1 TLTAQPAAS
10 AEYSQ
15 FLTDV
20 MTAAG
25 LVSHGK
31 QCKALGERLGA
42 RAMKYRFQADPAVPT
57 DEQCMESESVAQGM
71 SLRDYFAAKAL
82 ANAYTQCEGD
92 PDKAAEWAYQ
102 LADAMLRVRQE
113 ASHDS

>member
-1 TLTAQPAAS
+1 MVEKDLPPLPVASAITYEFPDGAYDSESMIAYGRACYEAALAAQPAAS

-42 RAMKYRFQADPAVPT
+42 GAMKY
-57 DEQCMESESVAQGM
+57 
-71 SLRDYFAAKAL
+71 
-82 ANAYTQCEGD
+82 
-92 PDKAAEWAYQ
+92 
-102 LADAMLRVRQE
+102 MLRAAQQRRGDD
-113 ASHDS
+113 A